1 MSIEIMINE
10 SYGGFGYST
19 DAIKLYRARTETD
32 FGDVSRH
39 DPDMIAIVKEMGAS
53 ANGFDAK
60 ISICE
65 IPAKFEN
72 YYEIRDYDGNES
84 ITILYDKY
92 RIDVAKAILRSADAD
107 RVERALAVLEMKDEV
122 YDEEF

>member
-1 MSIEIMINE
+1 MINE

-32 FGDVSRH
+32 FGDISRH
-39 DPDMIAIVKEMGAS
+39 DPDMIAIVKEMGTS
-53 ANGFDAK
+53 ANGSCAK
-60 ISICE
+60 IIIRK

-92 RIDVAKAILRSADAD
+92 RVDVAKAILRSADAD
-107 RVERALAVLEMKDEV
+107 RVERALAVLEMKDEK
-122 YDEEF
+122 F